1 MAAFAINPTGLK
13 VKPTYESMT
22 NYIAN
27 QPMIRYPDR
36 TATRIARSQKMALLF
51 NENAAEMAQQQA
63 RAQQN
68 QMMQT
73 MVTGIAQGLM
83 GKGFGKGGTP
93 SSSLGFQSPSSGSS
107 VINPAALQTPGASSG
122 APPRGTSTVPPS
134 MCSPAPR

>member
-1 MAAFAINPTGLK
+1 MATFAINPTGLK

-63 RAQQN
+63 KAQQN
-68 QMMQT
+68 QMMQQ
-73 MVTGIAQGLM
+73 MVTGIAPVSYTHLTLPTTM
-83 GKGFGKGGTP
+83 
-93 SSSLGFQSPSSGSS
+93 L
-107 VINPAALQTPGASSG
+107 V
-122 APPRGTSTVPPS
+122 
-134 MCSPAPR
+134 

>member
-1 MAAFAINPTGLK
+1 MATFAINPTGLK

-36 TATRIARSQKMALLF
+36 RATMVARSQKMALLF

-68 QMMQT
+68 QMMQS
-73 MVTGIAQGLM
+73 MATGIAQRLM
-83 GKGFGKGGTP
+83 GKGFGRGGGGDAQFDGD
-93 SSSLGFQSPSSGSS
+93 GFATG
-107 VINPAALQTPGASSG
+107 AATPGEYAKARSLLVVIFLDDEISIFPG
-122 APPRGTSTVPPS
+122 LF
-134 MCSPAPR
+134 

>member
-27 QPMIRYPDR
+27 QPMIAYPDR
-36 TATRIARSQKMALLF
+36 RATMMARSQKMAMLF

-68 QMMQT
+68 QMMQS
-73 MVTGIAQGLM
+73 MATGIAQCLM
-83 GKGFGKGGTP
+83 GKGFGRGGNLILVGSP
-93 SSSLGFQSPSSGSS
+93 QEQQHQAEPKNSLYQRQGCQHR
-107 VINPAALQTPGASSG
+107 Q
-122 APPRGTSTVPPS
+122 
-134 MCSPAPR
+134 